1 MALLVH
7 DGVSAWIDALA
18 TLATPEA
25 GVARN
30 CDVEMLVPHPSAVSS
45 SPAVAATTT
54 SLIAPQYYANAL
66 SLLTTMAFAARR
78 ASYG

>member
-18 TLATPEA
+18 TLATPET

-30 CDVEMLVPHPSAVSS
+30 CVVEMLVPHPSSVSS
-45 SPAVAATTT
+45 SPAVAATT

-66 SLLTTMAFAARR
+66 SLLATMAFAARR